1 MLRKAIDL
9 LEKEKILTT
18 CVISEKLKISTSKA
32 ETLFQIMIDQGIV
45 NSTKVEK
52 STSCTKCKGNCMA
65 GICN

>member
-45 NSTKVEK
+45 NSTKVEI
-52 STSCTKCKGNCMA
+52 STSCAKCKGNCMA